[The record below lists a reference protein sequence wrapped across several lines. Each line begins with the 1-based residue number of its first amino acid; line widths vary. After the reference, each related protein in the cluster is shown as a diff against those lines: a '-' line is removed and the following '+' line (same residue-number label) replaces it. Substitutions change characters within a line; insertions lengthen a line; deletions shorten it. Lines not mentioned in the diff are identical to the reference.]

1 MNNNE
6 KFAEYVIETLVKR
19 FKIRDYTSAIEVKD
33 YAFPVLWDLQRML
46 KEKSKTILENSVDE
60 IKATLEEYEG
70 TVEEVEAEEKAF
82 NVELI
87 SQLDEITA
95 NRVYENSLEV
105 QNCLKDIVPNHHFI

>member
-33 YAFPVLWDLQRML
+33 YAFPSVLWDLRRML

-105 QNCLKDIVPNHHFI
+105 QNPL